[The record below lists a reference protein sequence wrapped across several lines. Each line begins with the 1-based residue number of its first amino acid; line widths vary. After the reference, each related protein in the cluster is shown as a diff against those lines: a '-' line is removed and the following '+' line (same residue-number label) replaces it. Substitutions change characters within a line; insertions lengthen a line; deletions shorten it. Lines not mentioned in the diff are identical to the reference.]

1 MLYKC
6 IPRDAAFKMP
16 ISALPAA
23 TCTARPYDYCICT
36 YTLPSAHKWVINT
49 EVFHTLH
56 IRFLSIGQSCP
67 CSRHVPRNTW
77 SLAFG
82 GADLGRARERFLPPR
97 QYTIAADSRKTEQ
110 PLVMQLYLNT
120 SSIRSSYKVDSVTE
134 VRADDTLT
142 AWYHCPSLHNF
153 PVLDAL

>member
-23 TCTARPYDYCICT
+23 CNMYSAPIRLLHLHVHATIRTQMGDQYRSFSHIAYQISLDWSVVPMHPARTAKHLAVGIRWCRPRPS
-36 YTLPSAHKWVINT
+36 PSAHSPATTV
-49 EVFHTLH
+49 
-56 IRFLSIGQSCP
+56 
-67 CSRHVPRNTW
+67 
-77 SLAFG
+77 
-82 GADLGRARERFLPPR
+82 
-97 QYTIAADSRKTEQ
+97 AADSRKTEQ
-110 PLVMQLYLNT
+110 PIVLQLYLNT
-120 SSIRSSYKVDSVTE
+120 SSIRSSCKVDSVTE

-142 AWYHCPSLHNF
+142 AWYHCPSPHTF